1 MASCKEVIRALAE
14 AGVRSRSTC
23 TCMPAVK
30 ARPAPVSTAAPTPAS
45 RARRSNVSR
54 TAAMSSGVKRLS
66 GGRSRVTHA
75 QRPFRSTR
83 TRSNYSALASPPIHS
98 ALASGLRPS
107 ARTAAC
113 GINPA
118 LVSRLHR
125 SPRTAGSVSART
137 SVPAHRGID
146 ASRPGVETARQVLH
160 VAEAETPQVLGH
172 GGAAHSLVAVH
183 DDLVAGVE
191 LVGPELDLL
200 DGNVDGVLQPAELGL
215 PVLAHVE
222 EHERG
227 ALVQARLEFG
237 RRQLVGHEIKPPGPE
252 HITGRAARRGG
263 GRTSRETPRS

>member
-1 MASCKEVIRALAE
+1 MASCKDVIRALAE
-14 AGVRSRSTC
+14 AGVRARSTC

-45 RARRSNVSR
+45 RARVSNVSR

-75 QRPFRSTR
+75 QRPFRS
-83 TRSNYSALASPPIHS
+83 I
-98 ALASGLRPS
+98 
-107 ARTAAC
+107 
-113 GINPA
+113 
-118 LVSRLHR
+118 
-125 SPRTAGSVSART
+125 RT
-137 SVPAHRGID
+137 SSGILLSVAAHRRID

-191 LVGPELDLL
+191 FVGPELDLL

-237 RRQLVGHEIKPPGPE
+237 RRQLVGHEIKPSGPE